1 MAMHSRALLESSH
14 AALPITEESI
24 RIFSAAKHT
33 VKAYRQVLVES
44 GLETF
49 SPSSLD
55 DWRMLPV
62 LDKKTYINR
71 FSPENLSP
79 NDRIPPAAHA
89 SSGSS
94 GQATFWFRGPKHN
107 QIGTAYFNHI
117 VDDVLQIPRSQRT
130 LVVVCFAMGVWVA
143 GTYTLMAFDRIGQ
156 EEDRKVTVV
165 APGMEIDDVASIL
178 TRLAPS
184 FDHTVVVGYP
194 AALDLLFNELAQR
207 GVATP
212 VNLHLIT
219 SGDKI
224 AEDWRSSRMS
234 ALGIRAASS
243 VINVYGSAD
252 GGLLAIETPLT
263 IRIRRRLSAS
273 PALSHHILGKG
284 MGAAAIFQ
292 FDPRFFYFEQ
302 VDGELL
308 FTADLDIPLVRYN
321 LHDSGKVIS
330 YSEMMSLVADLGIRG
345 SYRFDWPFLVLS
357 GRTDV
362 AVILYG
368 AKVFPD
374 ALARAAQDDRIRHL
388 LSGSILAYSVQKGF
402 EQIFCLDLEMAGASN
417 CADPRLPET
426 IAQVIQERLTVLSSE
441 YRNSCRKLGLAVTQP
456 HVALYPKGDVRLLS
470 CATLCEREKSLRG
483 KAVSACIQ
491 QAGKKPKVLP
501 LSN

>member
-1 MAMHSRALLESSH
+1 MHPRVLESDQ
-14 AALPITEESI
+14 AVLPITDESI
-24 RIFSAAKHT
+24 RLFSRAKHK

-55 DWRMLPV
+55 DWRKLPV

-71 FSPENLSP
+71 FSPEHLSP
-79 NDRIPPAAHA
+79 NDQIASAAHA

-94 GQATFWFRGPKHN
+94 GQATYWFRGPKHK
-107 QIGTAYFNHI
+107 QIGTAYYSRI
-117 VDDVLQIPRSQRT
+117 VDDVLQIPRSQST
-130 LVVVCFAMGVWVA
+130 LVVVCFAMGIWVA
-143 GTYTLMAFDRIGQ
+143 GTYTLMAFDRIGE

-165 APGMEIDDVASIL
+165 APGMEVDDVASIF

-207 GVATP
+207 GIVTP
-212 VNLHLIT
+212 GNLHLIT

-224 AEDWRSSRMS
+224 MEEWRSLRMN
-234 ALGIRAASS
+234 ALGISAVSS
-243 VINVYGSAD
+243 VVNVYGSAD

-263 IRIRRRLSAS
+263 IRIRRQLSGS
-273 PALSHHILGKG
+273 PALAHRILGKG
-284 MGAAAIFQ
+284 TGAAAIFQ
-292 FDPRFFYFEQ
+292 FDPRLFYFEQ
-302 VDGELL
+302 VDGELI
-308 FTADLDIPLVRYN
+308 FTADLDIPLIRYN
-321 LHDSGKVIS
+321 LHDSGRVIS
-330 YSEMMSLVADLGIRG
+330 YREMMSLVADLGVRD

-368 AKVFPD
+368 AKVFPG
-374 ALARAAQDDRIRHL
+374 ALAAAAQDERIRHL
-388 LSGSILAYSVQKGF
+388 LSGSFLTYSVQKGS
-402 EQIFCLDLEMAGASN
+402 EQIFCLDLEMVDSN
-417 CADPRLPET
+417 CGDPVLPET

-441 YRNSCRKLGLAVTQP
+441 YRNSCQKLGLAVTQP
-456 HVALYPKGDVRLLS
+456 RVALYPKGDARLLS
-470 CATLCEREKSLRG
+470 YATLWERERSLSG
-483 KAVSACIQ
+483 KAITACIQ

-501 LSN
+501 LSD